1 MSGIY
6 VADFETTVR
15 EEYACVWLYAI
26 VNVDDYTEYYHGNSI
41 DDFFNVIY
49 KLSPKTCFF
58 HNLKFD
64 GMYIIDYLLRHGYE
78 YTEKRIPAYNQFK
91 CLVGEQGQ
99 FYSISFTGETG
110 TISLWDSL
118 KIFNFS
124 AEEIAKTF
132 KLDTLKGEID
142 YTKYRPEG
150 YVADETELAY
160 VKNDVLIISQAIK
173 LFRSQGYTKMTI
185 ASNALQQFK
194 LTLNKKEW
202 KYCFP
207 KLPKEVDHFC
217 RKSYRGG
224 YTYVNPKHQNKIV
237 GMGSVFDVNSMYP
250 WALYYKPMPIGEGR
264 YFVGSPPWDKLF
276 IIRVHIE
283 HFKVKKNHL
292 PTIQMKHSFRFA
304 GTEYLTEGEDIETY
318 FTSVDYKLFLDFY
331 NVDGLTECDGYWF
344 DSRNDLFRPYINK
357 YMEIKKN
364 TMGGERSIAKLF
376 LNGLYGKFGSTI
388 EKISKIPYLDKETN
402 TVKFHRTE
410 PKECDPI
417 YIPVATFVTAYAH
430 DNIIRNAQACG
441 DRFLYCDTDS
451 LHVLGRENPDIPIHK
466 SELGHYKRESIFK
479 NAIFIKPKTYSEI
492 TRETKK
498 YKMNYKGKEMN
509 VKAVFYQNEVKCCGL
524 PKNLIKQGKVTFEN
538 FRMGAEYYGKLL
550 PKVIPGGVVLE
561 ETTFTIK

>member
-1 MSGIY
+1 MSGVY

-15 EEYACVWLYAI
+15 EEFACVWLYSI
-26 VNVDDYTEYYHGNSI
+26 VNVYDYEEYHYGYSI
-41 DDFFNVIY
+41 DDFFKSII
-49 KLSPKTCFF
+49 KISPKTCFF

-64 GMYIIDYLLRHGYE
+64 GMYVIDYLLRHGYK
-78 YTEKRIPAYNQFK
+78 YTDRKTPAINEFK

-124 AEEIAKTF
+124 VDEIAQTF
-132 KLDTLKGEID
+132 KLETQKGEID
-142 YTKYRPEG
+142 YNKERPIG
-150 YVADETELAY
+150 YIPDEVELSY
-160 VKNDVLIISQAIK
+160 VKNDVMIVAQAIRMFLSK
-173 LFRSQGYTKMTI
+173 GYTKMTI
-185 ASNALQQFK
+185 ASNALEQFK
-194 LTLNKKEW
+194 LTLDKKQFN
-202 KYCFP
+202 YMFP
-207 KLPKEVDHFC
+207 KLPKDIDHFC
-217 RKSYRGG
+217 RKAYRGG
-224 YTYVNPKHQNKIV
+224 YTYVNPIHQNKIV

-250 WALYYKPMPIGEGR
+250 WALYYKPMPIGQGS
-264 YFVGSPPWDKLF
+264 YFIGKPPEDKLYF
-276 IIRVHIE
+276 IRVHIG
-283 HFKVKKNHL
+283 HFKVKQGYL
-292 PTIQMKHSFRFA
+292 PTLQMKHNYRYD
-304 GTEYLTEGEDIETY
+304 GTEYLTEGSDIETY
-318 FTSVDYKLFLDFY
+318 FTSVDYKLFRDFY
-331 NVDGLTECDGYWF
+331 DIDGLTECDGYSF
-344 DSRNDLFRPYINK
+344 ESRDTLFRSYIDK
-357 YMEIKKN
+357 YMEIKK
-364 TMGGERSIAKLF
+364 TTTGGERSIAKLF
-376 LNGLYGKFGSTI
+376 LNGLYGKFGSKI
-388 EKISKIPYLDKETN
+388 EKISKIPYLDEETN
-402 TVKFHRTE
+402 TIKFHRTD
-410 PKECDPI
+410 PKETDPI
-417 YIPVATFVTAYAH
+417 YIPVAAFVTAYAH

-466 SELGHYKRESIFK
+466 SELGYYKRESVFK